1 MTQTLY
7 RHFDASDNLLY
18 IGVSSR
24 ISQRIKEHSM
34 HSSWWQNV
42 SKITLEHF
50 ETRKEVLE
58 AERNAIIAEK
68 PRHNI
73 KHKNGK
79 IKDVKES
86 VEYSDYRGRL
96 LTARLVEIPIML
108 SVTNWSIQ
116 LGIPKTY
123 LQSAI
128 EKNELG
134 YVTIGAGGPQKTPRL
149 WCTGW
154 QIIDWLEN
162 TNLKPD
168 AEIVR

>member
-1 MTQTLY
+1 MQTLY
-7 RHFDASDNLLY
+7 RHFDANDNLLY
-18 IGVSSR
+18 VGVSSR
-24 ISQRIKEHSM
+24 ISQRIKEHSI

-50 ETRKEVLE
+50 EIRKEVLE
-58 AERNAIIAEK
+58 AERNAIIAEQPK
-68 PRHNI
+68 HNI
-73 KHKNGK
+73 IHKNGK
-79 IKDVKES
+79 IKDVKKTI
-86 VEYSDYRGRL
+86 EYSDYRGRL

-108 SVTNWSIQ
+108 SVTKWSIQ

-134 YVTIGAGGPQKTPRL
+134 YVNIGACGPQKTPRL
-149 WCTGW
+149 LCTGW

-162 TNLKPD
+162 INLKTD
-168 AEIVR
+168 GTI

>member
-7 RHFDASDNLLY
+7 RHFDANNNLLY

-24 ISQRIKEHSM
+24 ISQRIKEHSI
-34 HSSWWQNV
+34 HSSWWKNV

-58 AERNAIIAEK
+58 AERNAIIAEQPK
-68 PRHNI
+68 HNI

-108 SVTNWSIQ
+108 SVTKWSIQ

-134 YVTIGAGGPQKTPRL
+134 YVTIGAFGPKKTPRL
-149 WCTGW
+149 LCTGW

-162 TNLKPD
+162 INLKTD
-168 AEIVR
+168 GTI

>member
-7 RHFDASDNLLY
+7 RHFDANNNLLY

-24 ISQRIKEHSM
+24 ISQRIKEHSI

-50 ETRKEVLE
+50 EIRKEVLE
-58 AERNAIIAEK
+58 AERNAIIAEQPK
-68 PRHNI
+68 HNI
-73 KHKNGK
+73 IHKNGK
-79 IKDVKES
+79 IKDVKKTI
-86 VEYSDYRGRL
+86 EYSDYRGRF

-108 SVTNWSIQ
+108 SVTKWSIQ

-134 YVTIGAGGPQKTPRL
+134 YVNIGACGPKKTPRL
-149 WCTGW
+149 LCTGW

-162 TNLKPD
+162 INLKTD
-168 AEIVR
+168 GTI